1 MDKTISA
8 PSILLKYPKNF
19 PEQLIINE
27 VQELLADNLDLKIHI
42 DEEEN
47 TTYNALE
54 WIIPTTFFVWIFKS
68 YFESFLS
75 EAGKDHYKILKK
87 GLKKIV
93 SKGKLIRGR
102 IITSTYSSEKLSKSY
117 NQSIVISL
125 TIQTKNNKLI
135 KLLFDNNLEE
145 EDWDSAID
153 QLLDFVIEHYKTYP
167 TDYLTEE
174 IGKKCEKEYGTVYAL
189 IDENTKKI
197 EFFDDFDMMNKFK
210 N

>member
-27 VQELLADNLDLKIHI
+27 VQELLADKLDLKIHI

-75 EAGKDHYKILKK
+75 EAGKDHYIILKK

-102 IITSTYSSEKLSKSY
+102 IITSTYSPEKLSKSY

-135 KLLFDNNLEE
+135 KLLFDNNLVE

-174 IGKKCEKEYGTVYAL
+174 ISKKCDKEYGTVYAL
-189 IDENTKKI
+189 IDESSKKI
-197 EFFDDFDMMNKFK
+197 EFFDDLDMMNKFK